1 MEILTNES
9 NLDILRQKISGATS
23 EILLCSGWITSGML
37 RRVIDRRT
45 IARIKNGELTL
56 RILIRLGDPI
66 DVKITDPGVFRFLDE
81 LGSGASL
88 RYHPKLHAK
97 MYMVDNS
104 WALVGSFNLTGGG
117 FGNDDY
123 PGGNPETGFEFTE
136 SKALKQVRERFD
148 ELWNRE
154 DVKPLSPNLLGFV
167 VTPSEA
173 TQFWMLGIRDLPLN
187 HFIQVKTAENELIIG
202 KVVESQKQD
211 LNYYNANIAETEPSL
226 RYDVMD
232 AFGRSDSGGQ
242 AKALSK
248 VPRENLQLKL
258 ARVKITNRIL
268 RSDHGIELTQA
279 DIPVDVASEVNT
291 ADKKMLEEIF
301 NCAGFAPAV
310 LFANRDVEV
319 GFDPLELT
327 TKHFSVFGS
336 TGSGKS
342 YFVKQ
347 MLANNLHQWYCKQNK
362 GRIIIFDPHDEY
374 RAGKD
379 LPESLVGNKRSF
391 ETIDATKYNSRL
403 VRDIDDLEDAVNLK
417 FASRDEKS
425 RVDRVLRAS
434 VKAGDNN
441 KKFIATLKKEAL
453 QSIQGRKPDVEREV
467 KRLSSD
473 LDSSFYQYLTELN
486 DLASKIVDQELK
498 SSLISYDELKDT
510 YGGDKADNKKM
521 YTHDKLLELYGKLSV
536 TMQTNLKAQ
545 VINKNITKKLES
557 YFQSESRLITEETL
571 EAIEDAI
578 VSQEITIEKLDL
590 VKKMSTSKVFRVNLA
605 GIHEEDIR
613 HKITAS
619 ILTQIFEEKKEK
631 KEEVMNTLFIIEEA
645 HNFAP
650 EGGGRNNPA
659 ARVIQKIATEGRKF
673 NLGLIVVT
681 QRPAQVSKGVLSQ
694 CSTQAIF
701 RLINQNDL
709 NQIKEV
715 VEGVSEAEV
724 SLLPQF
730 ETGQAIF
737 SGVAIRQPVI
747 VKGNTNSR

>member
-1 MEILTNES
+1 MDILTNES
-9 NLDILRQKISGATS
+9 NLNTLKAKISGAQS
-23 EILLCSGWITSGML
+23 EIMLCSGWITSGML
-37 RRVIDRRT
+37 RKVIDKKT
-45 IARIKNGELTL
+45 TERIRSGELTL
-56 RILIRLGDPI
+56 RVIIRLGDPV
-66 DVKITDPGVFRFLDE
+66 DVKITDPGVFKLIDE
-81 LGSGASL
+81 LGPNAIL
-88 RYHPKLHAK
+88 KYHPTLHAK
-97 MYMVDNS
+97 MYMVDQK
-104 WALVGSFNLTGGG
+104 WAMVGSFNLTGGG
-117 FGNDDY
+117 FGTDEY
-123 PGGNPETGFEFTE
+123 PGNNPETGFEFTE
-136 SKALKQVRERFD
+136 PKALKQVRQRFD
-148 ELWNRE
+148 ELWNSD
-154 DVKPLSPNLLGFV
+154 DVKPLSPTLLGFV
-167 VTPSEA
+167 VTPAES

-187 HFIQVKTAENELIIG
+187 HFIQVQTGENELVIG

-232 AFGRSDSGGQ
+232 AFGRNDSGGQ
-242 AKALSK
+242 AKAIAK

-258 ARVKITNRIL
+258 ARIKVTNKIL
-268 RSDHGIELTQA
+268 RSDQGIELTQA
-279 DIPVDVASEVNT
+279 DIPADVASEVHT
-291 ADKKMLEEIF
+291 ADREMLEEIF
-301 NCAGFAPAV
+301 NCANFSSAV
-310 LFANRDVEV
+310 LFANRNVDV
-319 GFDPLELT
+319 GFDPAELT

-347 MLANNLHQWYCKQNK
+347 MLANNLHNWYCKKNK

-374 RAGKD
+374 REEKD
-379 LPESLVGNKRSF
+379 LPHSLVEKKQNF

-403 VRDIDDLEDAVNLK
+403 VRDIDDLEEAVNIK

-434 VKAGDNN
+434 VKDGHKN
-441 KKFIATLKKEAL
+441 KQFIAALKKEAL
-453 QSIQGRKPDVEREV
+453 QVSSERKPDVEREV
-467 KRLSSD
+467 GRLSSD
-473 LDSSFYQYLTELN
+473 LDNIFFQYLTELK
-486 DLASKIVDQELK
+486 DLAGKITDQELQ
-498 SSLISYDELKDT
+498 SGTVVIGDLMEEYQA
-510 YGGDKADNKKM
+510 DKADAKKL
-521 YTHDKLLELYGKLSV
+521 YAHDKLLELYGKLSPA
-536 TMQTNLKAQ
+536 MQRNLKEQ
-545 VINKNITKKLES
+545 VINKNITKKLEN
-557 YFQSESRLITEETL
+557 YFESESRLITEETM
-571 EAIEDAI
+571 EAIENAI
-578 VSQEITIEKLDL
+578 DNQEITIEELDL
-590 VKKMSTSKVFRVNLA
+590 VKKMNSAKVYRVNLA

-619 ILTQIFEEKKEK
+619 ILTQIFEEKKVK
-631 KEEVMNTLFIIEEA
+631 SDGVMNTLFIIEEA

-673 NLGLIVVT
+673 NLGLMVIT

-724 SLLPQF
+724 NLLPQF

-737 SGVAIRQPVI
+737 SGVGIRQPVI
-747 VKGNTNSR
+747 VKGNSTT